1 MHIMYSAALENLLKD
16 TQKLRI
22 IEPTAAPVAAAPVAA
37 APVAAVA
44 AVAAVPV
51 PVAAV
56 AATQVAAL
64 PIVPVGGKV
73 TYFSSTV
80 PKKSVP
86 KRKILMVSTHSQ
98 QLIGQSKVAWNLL
111 KILAA
116 NPEFEVYQYGGQ
128 KDVAEFRPTPANVRV
143 RITESENGFDFSG
156 LKSYVEEVTPS
167 VVVIYNDAFI
177 SCKYIEAIKECTKN
191 FKTVVYLDQ
200 TYYSLRS
207 DCVQVLNTGCDE
219 LFVATNSWK
228 SVLAQNGIKIP
239 MYVLNHGFDS
249 NMHPTID
256 KLTARKN
263 LGIPVEGFYIVSA
276 NRNTVT
282 KRYDTIVAGFAEL
295 VCKHPKAELRLLCAC
310 DAGKNGGYLINE
322 IYIHTIRKF
331 RGDYKEHKDKLI
343 LAYRDKPYTD
353 NEINMMYNAADIGIS
368 CAGAEGFGL
377 CAFEM
382 MGLGK
387 PQVVSEQLG
396 HLEYCTFT
404 NSIVVPTVY
413 TYYTPTMSSA
423 VSGEAHGVD
432 SSDVCTALERYFL
445 DAELVKTHGSSA
457 SATVAPYTWNTVCAE
472 FIGRL
477 RA

>member
-1 MHIMYSAALENLLKD
+1 MYSVALENLLKDD

-22 IEPTAAPVAAAPVAA
+22 IEPTAAP
-37 APVAAVA
+37 AVA
-44 AVAAVPV
+44 TQAVPPAPAPAPAPAVATPT
-51 PVAAV
+51 P
-56 AATQVAAL
+56 AL
-64 PIVPVGGKV
+64 PIVPAGGKI
-73 TYFSSTV
+73 TYFSSNV
-80 PKKSVP
+80 PKKSVS
-86 KRKILMVSTHSQ
+86 KRKILMVSTHSP

-111 KILAA
+111 KVLAA
-116 NPEFEVYQYGGQ
+116 TPEFEVYQYGGQ
-128 KDVAEFRPTPANVRV
+128 KDVATFRPTPTNVRV

-156 LKSYVEEVTPS
+156 LKSYIEEVTPS

-177 SCKYIEAIKECTKN
+177 SCKYIEAIKECAKN

-207 DCVQVLNTGCDE
+207 DCVQLLNTACDE

-228 SVLAQNGIKIP
+228 SVLAQSGIKIP

-249 NMHPTID
+249 NMHPAID
-256 KLTARKN
+256 KVFAREK
-263 LGIPVEGFYIVSA
+263 LGLSAEGFYIVSA
-276 NRNTVT
+276 NKNTVT

-295 VCKHPKAELRLLCAC
+295 VCKHPTAPLRLFCVC
-310 DAGKNGGYLINE
+310 DAGKNGGYLLNE
-322 IYIHTIRKF
+322 IYIHTMRKF
-331 RGDYKEHKDKLI
+331 GGNYKDHKDKLI
-343 LAYRDKPYTD
+343 LAYRDNPYSD
-353 NEINMMYNAADIGIS
+353 DDINMMYNAADIGIS

-396 HLEYCTFT
+396 HLEYCTFN
-404 NSIVVPTVY
+404 NSIILPTVY

-423 VSGEAHGVD
+423 VSGEARGVD

-445 DAELVKTHGSSA
+445 DAELVKTHGLAARS
-457 SATVAPYTWNTVCAE
+457 TVAPYTWNTVCAE
-472 FIGRL
+472 FIRRL